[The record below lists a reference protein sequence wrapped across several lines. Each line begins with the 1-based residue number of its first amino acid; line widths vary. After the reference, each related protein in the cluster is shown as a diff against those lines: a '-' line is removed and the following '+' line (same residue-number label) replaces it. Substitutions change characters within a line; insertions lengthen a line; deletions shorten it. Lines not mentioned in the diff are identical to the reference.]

1 MLNMSC
7 RRKRDDNVSEEK
19 CRILVVDDDPF
30 VAEMLAVILDA
41 EGYDVETAEDGPDA
55 LAKFAAAPDT
65 GLVISDMNMP
75 GMTGLELIGKI
86 RAANA
91 EIPIILLTGS
101 DDVDLGKEADEYLL
115 KDEDLQDTIT
125 VSVERVLEKHAM
137 KTRSI

>member
-1 MLNMSC
+1 MGC
-7 RRKRDDNVSEEK
+7 RRKRDDDVSDEK

-55 LAKFAAAPDT
+55 LVKFAAAPDT

-86 RAANA
+86 RSANA

-101 DDVDLGKEADEYLL
+101 DDVDAGKEADEYLL

-125 VSVERVLEKHAM
+125 ASVARVLEKHSL
-137 KTRSI
+137 KRQSI

>member
-1 MLNMSC
+1 MSR
-7 RRKRDDNVSEEK
+7 RRKRDDDVSEEK

-91 EIPIILLTGS
+91 GIPIILLTGS
-101 DDVDLGKEADEYLL
+101 DDADLGKEADEYLL

-125 VSVERVLEKHAM
+125 LSVARVLEKHSM
-137 KTRSI
+137 KRQSI

>member
-1 MLNMSC
+1 MSR
-7 RRKRDDNVSEEK
+7 RRKRDDDVSEEK

-91 EIPIILLTGS
+91 GIPIILLTGS
-101 DDVDLGKEADEYLL
+101 DDADLGKEADEYLL
-115 KDEDLQDTIT
+115 KDEELQDTIT
-125 VSVERVLEKHAM
+125 LSVARVLEKHSM
-137 KTRSI
+137 KRQSI